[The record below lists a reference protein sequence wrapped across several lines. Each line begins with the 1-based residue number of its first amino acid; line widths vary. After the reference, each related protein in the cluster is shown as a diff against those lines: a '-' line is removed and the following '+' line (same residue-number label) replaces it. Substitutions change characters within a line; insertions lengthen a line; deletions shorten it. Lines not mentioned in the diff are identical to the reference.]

1 MELQHILLLHILYKN
16 NKKNLTFE
24 DFFWI
29 VILSSKGQRGIL
41 LYIVITVQNLLHQH
55 R

>member
-24 DFFWI
+24 DFFLDCDI
-29 VILSSKGQRGIL
+29 VL
-41 LYIVITVQNLLHQH
+41 
-55 R
+55 